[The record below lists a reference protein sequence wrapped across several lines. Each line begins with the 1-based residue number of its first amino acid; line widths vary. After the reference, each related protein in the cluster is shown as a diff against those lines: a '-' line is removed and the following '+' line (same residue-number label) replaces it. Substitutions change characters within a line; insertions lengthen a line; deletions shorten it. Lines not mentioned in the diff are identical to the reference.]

1 MEITFILPT
10 INRKNYVVRAI
21 ESCLQINVISDKIKA
36 EVLVYDGFS
45 DDGAWE
51 ILKEKYLNNPNV
63 ILKQVDRK
71 LGFQETAFLALRD
84 VNTEYCTYMYNDDLI
99 SNFYY
104 EIANKMRECNQNFI
118 MGYGVN
124 LNVDNIYQFLKPNFK
139 LVNTNNIILNYFGF
153 YKSLEYNSLP
163 VSPVPSLSKTKLLR
177 EWELEVREFVKSSK
191 FRNELMLKI

>member
-1 MEITFILPT
+1 M
-10 INRKNYVVRAI
+10 
-21 ESCLQINVISDKIKA
+21 
-36 EVLVYDGFS
+36 
-45 DDGAWE
+45 
-51 ILKEKYLNNPNV
+51 KEKYLNNPNV

-163 VSPVPSLSKTKLLR
+163 TRFTCPITFK
-177 EWELEVREFVKSSK
+177 
-191 FRNELMLKI
+191 N